1 MLMLQQ
7 ADATGSMVMV
17 TASHR
22 ECGMRR
28 SLAATNAAHTPT
40 SKLPAAAQLKLDS
53 LSPAKQV
60 PAVLLTQVLGNYP
73 TASRQLRV
81 ASRQ

>member
-1 MLMLQQ
+1 MRAPGLTLLVPRQ

-28 SLAATNAAHTPT
+28 SLAATSAAHTPT

-60 PAVLLTQVLGNYP
+60 PATLLMQII
-73 TASRQLRV
+73 Q
-81 ASRQ
+81 Q